1 MSVLVIKVGGH
12 ALEATSDAAALL
24 DSLASD
30 IRDAQQ
36 SGTNVVLVH
45 GGGPQ
50 ISELLT
56 ATGVASSF
64 VNGLRVTD
72 GPTLRAVVMG
82 LSMVNATLCAALS
95 ARGLSVVGCSGT
107 SASLISA
114 VAAQDD
120 LGFVGSDVTV
130 EPRYLNELLSNG
142 HLPVVAP
149 FATDVHG
156 QLLNCN
162 ADAVAGALAG
172 ALHADSLLLL
182 SDIDQVRTNADDASS
197 GISSMSATQA
207 RTLLE
212 SGEAKEG
219 MRPKLES
226 CIAALSHGAQR
237 VVIANGSRPHAV
249 RDVLSGAALQTEVVA

>member
-12 ALEATSDAAALL
+12 ALDATSDAAALL

-36 SGTNVVLVH
+36 SGTHVVLVH

-50 ISELLT
+50 ISELLM
-56 ATGVASSF
+56 ATGVKSSF

-82 LSMVNATLCAALS
+82 LSLVNATLCAALS
-95 ARGLSVVGCSGT
+95 ARGLSVVGCSGA
-107 SASLISA
+107 SAGLVSA
-114 VAAQDD
+114 VAVSGE

-130 EPRYLNELLSNG
+130 TPQYLSELLANG
-142 HLPVVAP
+142 RLPVVAP
-149 FATDVHG
+149 YGMDQHG

-172 ALHADSLLLL
+172 ALQADSLLLL
-182 SDIDQVRTNADDASS
+182 SDIDQVRSNVDDASS
-197 GISSMSATQA
+197 GIASMTAQEA
-207 RTLLE
+207 RDLLH
-212 SGEAKEG
+212 SGNAKEG

-249 RDVLSGAALQTEVVA
+249 RDVLDGAAPQTEVVA

>member
-1 MSVLVIKVGGH
+1 MSVVVVKVGGH
-12 ALEATSDAAALL
+12 ALEATSDASALL
-24 DSLASD
+24 DALASD

-36 SGTNVVLVH
+36 LGTDVVLVH

-56 ATGVASSF
+56 AIGVKSSF

-95 ARGLSVVGCSGT
+95 ARGLSVVGCSGA
-107 SASLISA
+107 SAGLISA
-114 VAAQDD
+114 VARQDE
-120 LGFVGSDVTV
+120 LGFVGSDVSV
-130 EPRYLNELLSNG
+130 EPSYLNELLANG
-142 HLPVVAP
+142 HLPIVAP
-149 FATDVHG
+149 FGMDQKG

-172 ALHADSLLLL
+172 SLHAQSLLLL
-182 SDIDQVRTNADDASS
+182 SDIDQVRSNAEDASS
-197 GISSMSATQA
+197 GIASMTALEA
-207 RTLLE
+207 HALLQ
-212 SGEAKEG
+212 SGHAKDG

-226 CIAALSHGAQR
+226 CIAALNHGAQR

-249 RDVLSGAALQTEVVA
+249 RDVLSKKALQTEVVA

>member
-1 MSVLVIKVGGH
+1 VSVIVVKVGGH
-12 ALEATSDAAALL
+12 ALEATSDAVSLL
-24 DSLASD
+24 DALASD
-30 IRDAQQ
+30 IRDAQE
-36 SGTNVVLVH
+36 SGTDVVLVH

-56 ATGVASSF
+56 ATGVESSF

-72 GPTLRAVVMG
+72 EPTLRAVVMG
-82 LSMVNATLCAALS
+82 LSIVNATLCAALG
-95 ARGLSVVGCSGT
+95 ARGLSAVGCSGT
-107 SASLISA
+107 SAGLISA
-114 VAAQDD
+114 EASQEE
-120 LGFVGSDVTV
+120 LGFVGSNVTV
-130 EPRYLNELLSNG
+130 EPSYLSELLTNG

-149 FATDVHG
+149 FGMDPQG

-182 SDIDQVRTNADDASS
+182 SDIDQVRTDADDATT
-197 GISSMSATQA
+197 GTASMTALEA
-207 RTLLE
+207 RGLLE
-212 SGEAKEG
+212 SGNAQEG

-226 CIAALSHGAQR
+226 CIAALAHGARR

-249 RDVLSGAALQTEVVA
+249 RDVLNKEALQTEVVA